1 MPSINDLKTTK
12 AYTGTGVS
20 NEEIM
25 KIDNPNVKK
34 GPSAADVH
42 VVNRDD
48 NQQQL
53 TSDNVGVMNIQN
65 PNIQRHRKGAP
76 VTPAPVK
83 RKIADLSS
91 LPKAEPMGVDVKESI
106 EDEIFKPGGPFEAAL
121 AEKTKEML
129 EINEMIDQHNAMVA
143 AERGEEVPSDEELQK
158 IGSEDLTPVLKGTK
172 YYDQADA
179 YGRAQGAIKK
189 SPIEDKAEKEGRE
202 AFRENAN
209 DDGSIKR
216 DEVTTMNTNIEEDE
230 DEMEKEINA
239 ELEKEFNE
247 SAASTAA
254 KQQSLKVNV
263 AKAPAAPKEEEK
275 VEETVPVDENGADPA
290 DDSDLVIEDSTEAP
304 VEEAPTPAP
313 APAAKPEPK
322 EEAPVNV
329 QVNVPKK
336 EEVAAATSTASPVA
350 EAVKDPNV
358 GVSTD
363 FKVDEEDFDDVDLED
378 DNTTSDANVVQ
389 EVNAEENM
397 KQFQASVTEKIR
409 PVTKKLDLGSFT
421 LIKQPISI
429 SATSLGEDKPAA
441 SMCWALPNSDQF
453 IAMREFTGKE
463 IEQLGDTSGTNR
475 FQTMKNRYN
484 LIYDHVV
491 SQKADT
497 LEAWL
502 KTISY
507 SDNDHL
513 FFTVYGANFAGSNY
527 IPYDCNKCK
536 NTFLSES
543 IDLKDMYKYKDD
555 EAKARFEKLL
565 NSQDAPLKSGLYVSE
580 TVQMSD
586 KIAIGFRDPSIWNIV
601 FETALLDDKFQQ
613 KYRDI
618 IAIISYIDK
627 IYYIDA
633 EHQTL
638 QEINYKIDP
647 NNTVKTIKAKII
659 TYAKILAKLSPDQYY
674 IILSYINSINTR
686 RDDVTYVR
694 PEATCPN
701 CGELIPERETTAEE
715 LVFTR
720 AQLATLAITSIK

>member
-1 MPSINDLKTTK
+1 MPSISDLKTTT
-12 AYTGTGVS
+12 AYTGTGVA
-20 NEEIM
+20 NEEVMQIG
-25 KIDNPNVKK
+25 NPNIK
-34 GPSAADVH
+34 GPSVANVN
-42 VVNRDD
+42 VVGQENPASI
-48 NQQQL
+48 
-53 TSDNVGVMNIQN
+53 TSNNVGVMNIQN
-65 PNIQRHRKGAP
+65 PNVQRRRKNSAAIENATQG
-76 VTPAPVK
+76 K
-83 RKIADLSS
+83 RNIADLSS

-158 IGSEDLTPVLKGTK
+158 IGTEDLTAVLKGTK

-202 AFRENAN
+202 AFRETAE
-209 DDGSIKR
+209 DDGTIKKQN
-216 DEVTTMNTNIEEDE
+216 DISMETNDIEEDE

-239 ELEKEFNE
+239 ELEREFND
-247 SAASTAA
+247 SAAASAA
-254 KQQSLKVNV
+254 KKNAQPLKVNV
-263 AKAPAAPKEEEK
+263 AKAPAPVKEEEPV
-275 VEETVPVDENGADPA
+275 VEVNENAMDPI
-290 DDSDLVIEDSTEAP
+290 DDSDLVIDDSTETN
-304 VEEAPTPAP
+304 EPAP
-313 APAAKPEPK
+313 APA
-322 EEAPVNV
+322 
-329 QVNVPKK
+329 PKK
-336 EEVAAATSTASPVA
+336 EEEPAKVEVTVPTKEEVKAASSDNPVS
-350 EAVKDPNV
+350 EAAKDPNI

-363 FKVDEEDFDDVDLED
+363 FKVDEEDFDDLDLDD
-378 DNTTSDANVVQ
+378 DNSAASDANVVQ
-389 EVNAEENM
+389 EVDADENM
-397 KQFQASVTEKIR
+397 KSFQASVTEKIR
-409 PVTKKLDLGSFT
+409 PVTKKFDLGSFT

-429 SATSLGEDKPAA
+429 SATSLGDMSTAA
-441 SMCWALPNSDQF
+441 SMTWALPNSDQF

-463 IEQLGDTSGTNR
+463 LEQLGDTSGTNR

-484 LIYDHVV
+484 LIYEHVV

-513 FFTVYGANFAGSNY
+513 FFAVYGANFAGSNY
-527 IPYDCNKCK
+527 IPYDCNRCK
-536 NTFLSES
+536 NTFLSEN
-543 IDLKDMYKYKDD
+543 IELKDMYKYKDD
-555 EAKARFEKLL
+555 EAKERFEKLL
-565 NSQDAPLKSGLYVSE
+565 NSQDTTLKSGLYVSDI
-580 TVQMSD
+580 VQMSD

-627 IYYIDA
+627 IYYLNA
-633 EHQTL
+633 ENSTM

-686 RDDVTYVR
+686 RDDVTYIR
-694 PEATCPN
+694 PEATCSN
-701 CGELIPERETTAEE
+701 CGEIIPERETTAEE